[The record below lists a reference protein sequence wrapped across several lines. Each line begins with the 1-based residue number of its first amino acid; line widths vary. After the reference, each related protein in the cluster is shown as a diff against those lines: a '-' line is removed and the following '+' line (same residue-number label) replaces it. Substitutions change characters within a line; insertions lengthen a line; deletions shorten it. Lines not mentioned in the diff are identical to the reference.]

1 MLLPAGIAVNRLMIH
16 QVLAELA
23 WRGWLTAE
31 DLRTLL
37 PLKWQ
42 HVNPY
47 GTFTLNRLERIL
59 LVWCPLYV

>member
-1 MLLPAGIAVNRLMIH
+1 MIH

-47 GTFTLNRLERIL
+47 GALTLNRLEGIL
-59 LVWCPLYV
+59 LEQAATLPKVGLR